1 MSIAILLPF
10 KENYSSNLAGA
21 VSLFINDINNKSR
34 FKQRTIIYGSTDEKK
49 YLSKNYINIK
59 IKKNFF
65 RSSNITYVKEFLKKI
80 KKNNTKI
87 IEVHNRPIYIK
98 YIKKNYNNNIFFYFH
113 NDPISMEGS
122 KTFKERLYLINNVDK
137 LFFNSKW
144 SQKRFFLNFKD
155 PKLYLDKTTV
165 CYQSTNKEKIDFKK
179 KEKIISFIGKLNTA
193 KGYDT
198 FGKTIINIL
207 DKYDDWKATV
217 IGDEKRENIDFKHK
231 RLKILGFKSNKFILN
246 FLKKVSISVVP
257 SKWDEPFGRTS
268 LEAASR
274 GSAVIISNKGGLP
287 ETSNAAIILKK
298 VDKKNLFNEIEKLIN
313 NKKLLLNVQ
322 KKNYNKFFLTH
333 NYVSNLIDNV
343 RSQYLDKFF
352 SIIKNHKNLKIMHI
366 TNFNYRFDGRL
377 HYNTGRRLNN
387 GFLRLGHNV
396 LTVSDRDLIH
406 DNKTIKD
413 LSGIKSL
420 QEKVQNNYKNF
431 KPDLI
436 ILGHADAITN
446 ETIEYLK
453 KDKSKI
459 SQWFLDPVS
468 KFGPDFNNNK
478 NRIIEKDK
486 LIDASFLTTSP
497 ETLDFELNN
506 PFYIPNP
513 CDESFETLE
522 NYKNDCE
529 NDLFFAMS
537 HGVHRGQLKKG
548 KFDNR
553 ENFLNK
559 LIKRNNEIKFDVY
572 GMNNIQPI
580 WSNKFIECISKSSM
594 ALNLSRGKPV
604 KYYSS
609 DRIAQLIGNGLLTF
623 MDEKTCLN
631 DFFSKNEVI
640 FYKNIDDLS
649 YKLNKY
655 KRDIKSQKKIAKN
668 GKKFYFKYFNSTI
681 VADYIIKKTLDL
693 NTSKKFLWEK

>member
-34 FKQRTIIYGSTDEKK
+34 FKKKTTIYGSTNEKK
-49 YLSKNYINIK
+49 FLSKNYVNIK
-59 IKKNFF
+59 IRKNLFK
-65 RSSNITYVKEFLKKI
+65 SSNISYVKEFLKII

-87 IEVHNRPIYIK
+87 IEVHNRPVYIK
-98 YIKKNYNNNIFFYFH
+98 YIKESFNNNIFFYFH
-113 NDPISMEGS
+113 NDPLTMEGS
-122 KTFKERLYLINNVDK
+122 KTLSERIFLINNVDK
-137 LFFNSKW
+137 LFFNSRW
-144 SQKRFFLNFKD
+144 SQKRFFYNFKD

-165 CYQSTNKEKIDFKK
+165 CYQSTNKEKINFKK
-179 KEKIISFIGKLNTA
+179 KEKIVSFVGKLNTA

-198 FGKTIINIL
+198 FGRTIIDIL
-207 DKYDDWKATV
+207 DKYHDWKAVV
-217 IGDEKRENIDFKHK
+217 IGDEKRENIRFKHK
-231 RLKILGFKSNKFILN
+231 NLKIFGFKNNKFILN
-246 FLKKVSISVVP
+246 FLKKVSISVIP

-287 ETSNAAIILKK
+287 ETSGAAIILKK
-298 VDKKNLFNEIEKLIN
+298 VDKKNLFYEIEKLIK
-313 NKKLLLNVQ
+313 NKKFLLSKQ
-322 KKNYNKFFLTH
+322 KENIRKFFLTH
-333 NYVSNLIDNV
+333 NYVSSLIDSV
-343 RSQYLDKFF
+343 RSQYLNSVF
-352 SIIKNHKNLKIMHI
+352 SIIKKQKNLKIMHI

-406 DNKTIKD
+406 DNKTFKD

-420 QEKVQNNYKNF
+420 QHKIQNNYKNF
-431 KPDLI
+431 RPDLI
-436 ILGHADAITN
+436 ILGHADAVSTD
-446 ETIEYLK
+446 TIEFLK
-453 KDKSKI
+453 KDNVKI
-459 SQWFLDPVS
+459 AQWFLDPVS
-468 KFGPDFNNNK
+468 KQGPDFNNNK
-478 NRIIEKDK
+478 KRITDKDK
-486 LIDASFLTTSP
+486 IIDASFLTTSP
-497 ETLDFELNN
+497 DSLDFNLKNS
-506 PFYIPNP
+506 FYIPNP

-522 NYKNDCE
+522 NYKYDCE

-553 ENFLNK
+553 ENFLNR
-559 LIKRNNEIKFDVY
+559 LIKKNNLIKFDVY

-594 ALNLSRGKPV
+594 ALNLSRGVPV

-631 DFFSKNEVI
+631 DFFSNKEVV

-655 KRDIKSQKKIAKN
+655 KKDQAARKKIAKN
-668 GKKFYFKYFNSTI
+668 GKNFYFKYFNSSK
-681 VADYIIKKTLDL
+681 VAEYIIKKTLDL
-693 NTSKKFLWEK
+693 NSTKKFLWEK

>member
-21 VSLFINDINNKSR
+21 VSLFINDINRKSR
-34 FKQRTIIYGSTDEKK
+34 YNKKTIIYGSTDEKRF
-49 YLSKNYINIK
+49 LSKNYVNIK
-59 IKKNFF
+59 IRKNLFK
-65 RSSNITYVKEFLKKI
+65 SSNISYVKEFLKII
-80 KKNNTKI
+80 KRNNTKI
-87 IEVHNRPIYIK
+87 IEVHNRPVYIK
-98 YIKKNYNNNIFFYFH
+98 YIKENFNNNIFFYFH
-113 NDPISMEGS
+113 NDPLTMEGS
-122 KTFKERLYLINNVDK
+122 KTLSERIFLINNVDK

-144 SQKRFFLNFKD
+144 SQKRFFHNFKD

-165 CYQSTNKEKIDFKK
+165 CYQSTNKEKIDFRK
-179 KEKIISFIGKLNTA
+179 KEKIISFVGKLNTA

-198 FGKTIINIL
+198 FGRTIIDIL
-207 DKYDDWKATV
+207 NKYHDWKAVV
-217 IGDEKRENIDFKHK
+217 IGDEKRENIHFNHK
-231 RLKILGFKSNKFILN
+231 NLNIYGFKNNKFILN
-246 FLKKVSISVVP
+246 FLKKVSISVIP

-287 ETSNAAIILKK
+287 ETSGAAIILKK
-298 VDKKNLFNEIEKLIN
+298 VDKKNLFYEIEKLII
-313 NKKLLLNVQ
+313 NKKFLLSKQ
-322 KKNYNKFFLTH
+322 KENIRKFFLTH
-333 NYVSNLIDNV
+333 NYVSSLIDNV
-343 RSQYLDKFF
+343 RSQYLNSIF
-352 SIIKNHKNLKIMHI
+352 SILKKQKNLKIMHI

-396 LTVSDRDLIH
+396 LTISDRDLIH

-413 LSGIKSL
+413 FSGIKSL
-420 QEKVQNNYKNF
+420 QHKIQNNYKNF

-436 ILGHADAITN
+436 ILGHADAVSN
-446 ETIEYLK
+446 DTIDFLK
-453 KDKSKI
+453 KDNVKI
-459 SQWFLDPVS
+459 AQWFLDPVS
-468 KFGPDFNNNK
+468 KQGPDFSNNK
-478 NRIIEKDK
+478 KRITEKDK
-486 LIDASFLTTSP
+486 IIDASFLTTSP
-497 ETLDFELNN
+497 DSLDFNLKNSY
-506 PFYIPNP
+506 YIPNP

-522 NYKNDCE
+522 NYKHDCE

-553 ENFLNK
+553 ENFLNR
-559 LIKRNNEIKFDVY
+559 LIKKNNLIKFDVY

-594 ALNLSRGKPV
+594 ALNLSRGVPV

-631 DFFSKNEVI
+631 DFFSNKEVV
-640 FYKNIDDLS
+640 FYKNIEDLS
-649 YKLNKY
+649 HKLNKY
-655 KRDIKSQKKIAKN
+655 KKDQTERKKIAKN
-668 GKKFYFKYFNSTI
+668 GKNFYFKYFNSSK

-693 NTSKKFLWEK
+693 NTPKKFLWEK

>member
-10 KENYSSNLAGA
+10 KENYSSKLAGA

-34 FKQRTIIYGSTDEKK
+34 FKKRTTIYGSTDEKK
-49 YLSKNYINIK
+49 YLSKNYINID
-59 IKKNFF
+59 IKKNLFK
-65 RSSNITYVKEFLKKI
+65 SSNISYVKKFLEII
-80 KKNNTKI
+80 KKKNTKI
-87 IEVHNRPIYIK
+87 IEVHNRPVYVK
-98 YIKKNYNNNIFFYFH
+98 YIKKKFNNNIFFYFH

-122 KTFKERLYLINNVDK
+122 KTLSERLYLINNVDK

-144 SQKRFFLNFKD
+144 SQKRFFLNFKN
-155 PKLYLDKTTV
+155 PKFYLDKTSV
-165 CYQSTNKEKIDFKK
+165 CYQSTNKQNVNFKK
-179 KEKIISFIGKLNTA
+179 KEKIISFVWKLNTA
-193 KGYDT
+193 KGYDV
-198 FGKTIINIL
+198 FGKSILEIL
-207 DKYDDWKATV
+207 DKYRDWRAVV
-217 IGDEKRENIDFKHK
+217 IGDEKRENIYFKHK
-231 RLKILGFKSNKFILN
+231 SLKILGFKNNKYILN
-246 FLKKVSISVVP
+246 FLKKVSISIVP

-287 ETSNAAIILKK
+287 ETSKSAIILKK
-298 VDKKNLFNEIEKLIN
+298 VDKKNLIIEINKLIN
-313 NKKLLLNVQ
+313 DKKYLLKKQ
-322 KKNYNKFFLTH
+322 KENFKNFFLTH
-333 NYVSNLIDNV
+333 KYVSNLIDNI
-343 RSQYLDKFF
+343 RSQYLRKYF
-352 SIIKNHKNLKIMHI
+352 SILKQNKILKIMHI

-396 LTVSDRDLIH
+396 LTISDRDLIH
-406 DNKTIKD
+406 ENKSIKD
-413 LSGIKSL
+413 FSGIGSL
-420 QEKVQNNYKNF
+420 QKKIQNNYKNF

-436 ILGHADAITN
+436 ILGHADSVSK
-446 ETIEYLK
+446 ETIDFLK
-453 KDKSKI
+453 KDNSKI
-459 SQWFLDPVS
+459 AQWFLDPVS
-468 KFGPDFNNNK
+468 KYGPDFLNNK
-478 NRIIEKDK
+478 KRIIEKDK

-497 ETLDFELNN
+497 ETLDFDLKN

-513 CDESFETLE
+513 CDISFEILE
-522 NYKNDCE
+522 NYKNQCE

-548 KFDNR
+548 KIDKR
-553 ENFLNK
+553 EIFLNR
-559 LIKRNNEIKFDVY
+559 LIKKNEDIKFDVY

-580 WSNKFIECISKSSM
+580 WSNKFMECISKSSM
-594 ALNLSRGKPV
+594 ALNLSRGEPV

-623 MDEKTCLN
+623 LDEKTHLN
-631 DFFSKNEVI
+631 DFFSENEVI

-655 KRDIKSQKKIAKN
+655 KRDSKTRIKIAKN
-668 GKKFYFKYFNSTI
+668 GKRFYFKYFNSSK

-693 NTSKKFLWEK
+693 KSPKKFLWEK